1 MLVGDLGVDEG
12 GDPRVA
18 GVELLFLLGGGGD
31 GLFLVVVVVVGE
43 EERERVCSCVRGKRK
58 RTRSKKKSVETKTSS
73 ASEALAVFFFV
84 RMPLL
89 FRASMEL
96 ALEAARSPDRVAR
109 VPSTA
114 ASEMRVR

>member
-1 MLVGDLGVDEG
+1 M
-12 GDPRVA
+12 
-18 GVELLFLLGGGGD
+18 
-31 GLFLVVVVVVGE
+31 
-43 EERERVCSCVRGKRK
+43 RERKAKADEVE
-58 RTRSKKKSVETKTSS
+58 KKKRRNEDLV
-73 ASEALAVFFFV
+73 SERGPCCFFFV